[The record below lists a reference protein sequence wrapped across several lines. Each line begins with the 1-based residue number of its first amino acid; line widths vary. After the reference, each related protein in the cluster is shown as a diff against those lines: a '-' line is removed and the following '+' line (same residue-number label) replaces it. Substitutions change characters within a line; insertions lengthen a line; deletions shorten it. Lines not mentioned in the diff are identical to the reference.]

1 MRCFIYLPPSISEQA
16 NSSHIEAV
24 LLKGKSCQIPRNAHI
39 NAHIMLDWKQ
49 VHFAAASHIH
59 QFTLKVTNLL
69 LQEGGW
75 NYWFQSSKLGQKP
88 HCTMKRNVIG
98 LVTDYLQLLPQ

>member
-69 LQEGGW
+69 LSGGW
-75 NYWFQSSKLGQKP
+75 MELLVPILKIGSETSLHDETECNWFS
-88 HCTMKRNVIG
+88 H
-98 LVTDYLQLLPQ
+98 